1 MPEETKFDDT
11 LLKTLEKEAE
21 KEKAKKKKK
30 KKTVELRKEKRLMYY
45 DGWGR

>member
-1 MPEETKFDDT
+1 MILLKQ
-11 LLKTLEKEAE
+11 LLKTLEREAE

-30 KKTVELRKEKRLMYY
+30 KSAIGLRKEKRLMYY